1 MRRRF
6 LALLGGM
13 LLAAPLAATHDDA
26 PALVLVANVHS
37 PLQALSV
44 AQTRKLYLG
53 VPLLVGQQ
61 RIRPLRN
68 NTNAVVQEIFMQ
80 KVMFMSTQAYE
91 RQILSRVFRT
101 GGTRPAEYARL
112 RDLLAVLESDP
123 GAVTYLLRAFAET
136 QPGLKIIGE
145 F

>member
-6 LALLGGM
+6 LVLLVSM
-13 LLAAPLAATHDDA
+13 LFAAPLAATHDDE

-37 PLQALSV
+37 PLESLSV
-44 AQTRKLYLG
+44 AQVRKLYLG
-53 VPLLVGQQ
+53 MPLLVGQQ

-91 RQILSRVFRT
+91 RQILSRVFRM
-101 GGTRPAEYARL
+101 GGTRPAEYARV
-112 RDLLAVLESDP
+112 RDLVGALESDP
-123 GAVTYLLRAFAET
+123 GAVTYVLRAFAEM
-136 QPGLKIIGE
+136 QPGLKIIEE